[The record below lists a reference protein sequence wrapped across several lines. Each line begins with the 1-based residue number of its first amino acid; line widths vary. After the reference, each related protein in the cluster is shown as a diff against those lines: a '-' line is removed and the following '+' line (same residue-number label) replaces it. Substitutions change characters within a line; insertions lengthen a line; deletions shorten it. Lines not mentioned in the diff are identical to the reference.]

1 MGVSPKEIQTDVDI
15 VRKYG
20 VNACDLDFID
30 EIHDTHFIP
39 YSDMDQLRV
48 CVVIAKKHLK
58 MYTIL

>member
-30 EIHDTHFIP
+30 EINDTHFIP
-39 YSDMDQLRV
+39 YADMDQLREY
-48 CVVIAKKHLK
+48 VVSSEEHL
-58 MYTIL
+58 